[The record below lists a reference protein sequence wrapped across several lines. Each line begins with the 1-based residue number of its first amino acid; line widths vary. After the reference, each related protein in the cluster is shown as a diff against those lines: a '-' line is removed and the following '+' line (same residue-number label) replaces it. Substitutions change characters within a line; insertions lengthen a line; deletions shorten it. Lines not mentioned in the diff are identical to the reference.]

1 MVTTL
6 AKRHLFSILNDG
18 PLLFDGAM
26 GSELANKG
34 ILPNQCFDELSISR
48 PELIQS
54 IHTSYIAAGANV
66 IQTNTYGA
74 HPIGLERHGLRS
86 ETAAINRASVALA
99 RAAADGKALVA
110 GSVAEAGN
118 HIANPDVAGS
128 TEQELLDS
136 YAEQISVL
144 RDAGVDLLVLESFE
158 TLPILKV
165 ALQAARD
172 EAADLPVIAQMRF
185 TPSALSEAGMPVGEI
200 AHTLRE
206 LGADIVGANCGV
218 DPAAMYPIIQEMRRA
233 IPDSPLSAQPSIGAP
248 RGVEGRLLYS
258 SGTDLFAT
266 YAKRFLN
273 MGVSIVGGCCG
284 TTPDHVRAMSGAV
297 RFARNKQS
305 SSATASVSGLLA
317 IAEPSPV
324 QPASATAPPAL
335 VPIAARSA
343 LGARLGQQFVVSV
356 EVNPPASL
364 DYSRAVRAS
373 QKLIDGGATVINTT
387 DGARAS
393 LRMDNLTFASIVQR
407 EVGCETILHVCCR
420 DRNLLGLVSNM
431 LAAHALGVHNL
442 VVITG
447 DPPKMGDFPDATAVY
462 DLDSIGLLQMVSNM
476 NAGIDPAGRE
486 MKIPTRFVC
495 GTGAEPAAQ
504 DYPREL
510 DRLFRK
516 REAGADF
523 VMTQPVYDPRT
534 MERFLEDSR
543 DLGIPILMGVVPLA
557 SHRNAEFLHANV
569 PGMSIPDDIRA
580 RMELAGNGPD
590 ARQEGIRIAV
600 EAIAAV
606 RDRVA
611 GAYII
616 PPLGQYDSAVEI
628 IRQLSKGAEV
638 ASANGVSHHGAS
650 LPSIHGE

>member
-1 MVTTL
+1 MATSL
-6 AKRHLFSILNDG
+6 AKRNLLSILNDG

-34 ILPNQCFDELSISR
+34 VLPNQCFDELSISR
-48 PELIQS
+48 PELILA
-54 IHTSYIAAGANV
+54 IHNAYIAAGANV

-74 HPIGLERHGLRS
+74 HPIGLERHSLRS

-99 RAAADGKALVA
+99 KAAADGKALVA

-118 HIANPDVAGS
+118 HIVNPDVAGS
-128 TEQELLDS
+128 TERELLDS

-144 RDAGVDLLVLESFE
+144 RDAGVDLLILESFE
-158 TLPILKV
+158 TLGVLKV
-165 ALQAARD
+165 ALRAARD
-172 EAADLPVIAQMRF
+172 EAPDLPLIAQMRL
-185 TPSALSEAGMPVGEI
+185 TPVALRDAKMPVGEI
-200 AHTLRE
+200 AHTLSE

-218 DPAAMYPIIQEMRRA
+218 DPADMYPMIQEMKRA
-233 IPDSPLSAQPSIGAP
+233 VPDVPLSAQPSIGAP
-248 RGVEGRLLYS
+248 HEVEGRLLYS
-258 SGTDLFAT
+258 TATDLFAT

-273 MGVSIVGGCCG
+273 LGVSVVGGCCG
-284 TTPDHVRAMSGAV
+284 TTPDHIRAMSGAV

-305 SSATASVSGLLA
+305 SSTLPSGLIT
-317 IAEPSPV
+317 IAREAAAV
-324 QPASATAPPAL
+324 TVERQAAPPAK
-335 VPIAARSA
+335 VPIAERSK
-343 LGARLGQQFVVSV
+343 LGARIGHEFVISV

-420 DRNLLGLVSNM
+420 DRNVLGLVSNM

-447 DPPKMGDFPDATAVY
+447 DPPKMGDFPNATAVY
-462 DLDSIGLLQMVSNM
+462 DLDSIGLLRILSKM

-486 MKIPTRFVC
+486 MKIPTQFVLA
-495 GTGAEPAAQ
+495 TGAEPAAQ

-534 MERFLEDSR
+534 MEQFLTDTRE
-543 DLGIPILMGVVPLA
+543 LGIPILMGVVPLA

-569 PGMSIPDDIRA
+569 PGMSIPDEIRA
-580 RMELAGNGPD
+580 RMAVAGNGPE
-590 ARQEGIRIAV
+590 ARQEGIRIVV
-600 EAIAAV
+600 EAITAV
-606 RDRVA
+606 RDQVA

-628 IRQLSKGAEV
+628 IRQLNVPVTEGAV
-638 ASANGVSHHGAS
+638 NNDGPA
-650 LPSIHGE
+650 

>member
-1 MVTTL
+1 
-6 AKRHLFSILNDG
+6 
-18 PLLFDGAM
+18 
-26 GSELANKG
+26 
-34 ILPNQCFDELSISR
+34 
-48 PELIQS
+48 
-54 IHTSYIAAGANV
+54 
-66 IQTNTYGA
+66 
-74 HPIGLERHGLRS
+74 
-86 ETAAINRASVALA
+86 
-99 RAAADGKALVA
+99 
-110 GSVAEAGN
+110 
-118 HIANPDVAGS
+118 
-128 TEQELLDS
+128 
-136 YAEQISVL
+136 
-144 RDAGVDLLVLESFE
+144 
-158 TLPILKV
+158 
-165 ALQAARD
+165 
-172 EAADLPVIAQMRF
+172 
-185 TPSALSEAGMPVGEI
+185 
-200 AHTLRE
+200 
-206 LGADIVGANCGV
+206 
-218 DPAAMYPIIQEMRRA
+218 
-233 IPDSPLSAQPSIGAP
+233 
-248 RGVEGRLLYS
+248 VEGRLLYS

-305 SSATASVSGLLA
+305 SSATSTATGLLT
-317 IAEPSPV
+317 IAEAPPV
-324 QPASATAPPAL
+324 QPARATAPQAL

-343 LGARLGQQFVVSV
+343 LGARLGQEFVVSV

-420 DRNLLGLVSNM
+420 DRNVLGLVSNM

-462 DLDSIGLLQMVSNM
+462 DLDSIGLLRMISNM
-476 NAGIDPAGRE
+476 NAGIDPAGRD
-486 MKIPTRFVC
+486 MKIPTRFVL

-534 MERFLEDSR
+534 MERFLEDTR

-569 PGMSIPDDIRA
+569 PGMSIPDEIRA
-580 RMELAGNGPD
+580 RMERAGNGPD

-616 PPLGQYDSAVEI
+616 PPLGQYDSAVAI
-628 IRQLSKGAEV
+628 IRQLSEGTGRMTEKPAGQ
-638 ASANGVSHHGAS
+638 HQAS
-650 LPSIHGE
+650 LPLVHGE

>member
-1 MVTTL
+1 MATTL
-6 AKRHLFSILNDG
+6 VKRNLLSILNDG

-26 GSELANKG
+26 GSQLANKG
-34 ILPNQCFDELSISR
+34 VLPNQCFDELNVSR

-54 IHTSYIAAGANV
+54 IHAAYIAAGANV
-66 IQTNTYGA
+66 LQTNTYGA
-74 HPIGLERHGLRS
+74 HPIGLDRHGLRQ
-86 ETAAINRASVALA
+86 ETAAINRAGVDVA
-99 RAAADGKALVA
+99 RTAADGKALVA

-136 YAEQISVL
+136 YAEQISAL
-144 RDAGVDLLVLESFE
+144 RDAGVDLLILESFE
-158 TLPILKV
+158 TQAVLKV
-165 ALQAARD
+165 ALKAARD
-172 EAADLPVIAQMRF
+172 VAGDLPVIAQMRL
-185 TPSALSEAGMPVGEI
+185 TPAALADAGMPVGQI
-200 AHTLRE
+200 AQTLSD
-206 LGADIVGANCGV
+206 LGADIVGANCGL
-218 DPAAMYPIIQEMRRA
+218 DPADMYPFIQEMKRA
-233 IPDSPLSAQPSIGAP
+233 VPNVPLSAQPSIGAP
-248 RGVEGRLLYS
+248 HEVEGRLLYS

-273 MGVSIVGGCCG
+273 LGVSVVGGCCG

-305 SSATASVSGLLA
+305 SPSSTTGLFTVARETAP
-317 IAEPSPV
+317 AEVPV
-324 QPASATAPPAL
+324 QTAPPAK
-335 VPIAARSA
+335 VSIAERSK
-343 LGARLGQQFVVSV
+343 LGARLGHEFVISV
-356 EVNPPASL
+356 EINPPPSL
-364 DYSRAVRAS
+364 DYSRAVRAA
-373 QKLIDGGATVINTT
+373 QKLIDGGSTVINTT

-393 LRMDNLTFASIVQR
+393 LRMDNLTFASIVQQS
-407 EVGCETILHVCCR
+407 VGCETILHVCCR
-420 DRNLLGLVSNM
+420 DRNVLGLVSNM

-447 DPPKMGDFPDATAVY
+447 DPPKMGDFPNATAVY
-462 DLDSIGLLQMVSNM
+462 DLDSIGMLRILSNM

-486 MKIPTRFVC
+486 MKIPTQFVC

-516 REAGADF
+516 RDAGADF
-523 VMTQPVYDPRT
+523 VMTQPVYDPLT
-534 MERFLEDSR
+534 MERFLADTR

-557 SHRNAEFLHANV
+557 SHKNAEFLHANV
-569 PGMSIPDDIRA
+569 PGMSIPDEIRA
-580 RMELAGNGPD
+580 RMEAAGNGPD

-600 EAIAAV
+600 EAISAV
-606 RDRVA
+606 RDQVA

-628 IRQLSKGAEV
+628 IRQ
-638 ASANGVSHHGAS
+638 VSDGTRVLTAAAT
-650 LPSIHGE
+650 E

>member
-1 MVTTL
+1 MATSL
-6 AKRHLFSILNDG
+6 AKRNLLSILSDG

-54 IHTSYIAAGANV
+54 IHNAYIAAGANV

-74 HPIGLERHGLRS
+74 HPIGLERHALRS

-99 RAAADGKALVA
+99 RNAADGKALVA

-128 TEQELLDS
+128 TEVELLDS
-136 YAEQISVL
+136 YAEQISAL

-158 TLPILKV
+158 TLAVLKV
-165 ALQAARD
+165 ALRAARE
-172 EAADLPVIAQMRF
+172 EAPDLPLVAQMRL
-185 TPSALSEAGMPVGEI
+185 TPSALADAGMPVGEI
-200 AHTLRE
+200 AWTLSE

-218 DPAAMYPIIQEMRRA
+218 DPADMYPIIQQMKSA
-233 IPDSPLSAQPSIGAP
+233 IPDVPLSAQPSIGTP

-273 MGVSIVGGCCG
+273 LGVSIVGGCCG
-284 TTPDHVRAMSGAV
+284 TTPDHIRAMSGAV
-297 RFARNKQS
+297 RFARNR
-305 SSATASVSGLLA
+305 
-317 IAEPSPV
+317 
-324 QPASATAPPAL
+324 QPASGIASQITITRELTAEAKERVAPAAK
-335 VPIAARSA
+335 VPVAERS
-343 LGARLGQQFVVSV
+343 RLGSLIGQKFVVSV

-364 DYSRAVRAS
+364 DYSRAVRAA

-393 LRMDNLTFASIVQR
+393 LRMDNLTFASILQR

-420 DRNLLGLVSNM
+420 DRNVLGLVSNL
-431 LAAHALGVHNL
+431 LAAHAVGVHNL

-462 DLDSIGLLQMVSNM
+462 DLDSIGLLRLLSNM

-486 MKIPTRFVC
+486 MKIPTHFLC

-510 DRLFRK
+510 DRLFQK
-516 REAGADF
+516 KEAGADF
-523 VMTQPVYDPRT
+523 VMTQPVYDLRT
-534 MERFLEDSR
+534 MERFLTDTR

-557 SHRNAEFLHANV
+557 SHKNAEFLHAYV
-569 PGMSIPDDIRA
+569 PGMSIPDEIRA
-580 RMELAGNGPD
+580 RMREAGNGPD

-600 EAIAAV
+600 EAISAV
-606 RDRVA
+606 RDQVA

-628 IRQLSKGAEV
+628 IRQLSNGAEV
-638 ASANGVSHHGAS
+638 ARTVGVNHPEAS
-650 LPSIHGE
+650 LPLIHGE